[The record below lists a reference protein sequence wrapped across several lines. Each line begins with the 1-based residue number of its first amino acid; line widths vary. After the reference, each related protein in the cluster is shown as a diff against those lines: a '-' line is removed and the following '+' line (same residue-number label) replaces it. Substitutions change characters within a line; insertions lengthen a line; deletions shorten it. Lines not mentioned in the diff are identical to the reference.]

1 MDTAQGIIGG
11 LDAEGK
17 LHIYQRAV
25 PVGRFDIGLKTIST
39 RLPLALSLRQG
50 RIFVAHGR
58 QVIECDTTGKE
69 QRSMELHYPIGAFAV
84 SDDGQT
90 LACCDRDTNVI
101 RVYDSAAMTPRYQR
115 HAEDLMA
122 KATQVQ
128 LLADPPPQMVALS
141 SLAINTKG
149 VLAFALAGVVCVT
162 DTEQMNMLP
171 QT

>member
-1 MDTAQGIIGG
+1 MSDAYNPQAVEKKWQTKWEESG
-11 LDAEGK
+11 L
-17 LHIYQRAV
+17 Y
-25 PVGRFDIGLKTIST
+25 
-39 RLPLALSLRQG
+39 
-50 RIFVAHGR
+50 R
-58 QVIECDTTGKE
+58 QVIDK
-69 QRSMELHYPIGAFAV
+69 SKPKHY
-84 SDDGQT
+84 
-90 LACCDRDTNVI
+90 
-101 RVYDSAAMTPRYQR
+101 PRYQR